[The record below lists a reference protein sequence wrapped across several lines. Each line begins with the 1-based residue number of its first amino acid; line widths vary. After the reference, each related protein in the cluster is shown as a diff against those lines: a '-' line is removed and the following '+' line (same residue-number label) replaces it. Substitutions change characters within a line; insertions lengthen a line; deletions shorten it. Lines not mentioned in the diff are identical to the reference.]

1 MRVSEVIDTLDSSGE
16 FDELMAEGSDDD
28 LGIDIDNDY
37 ESDNSEGIIQQD
49 KFYKIL
55 KLQFYNII
63 ELDGMDAEEP
73 PSDDTSHSSEP
84 VISQPADVCMAL
96 C

>member
-1 MRVSEVIDTLDSSGE
+1 MRFSEVIDTLDSSGD

-28 LGIDIDNDY
+28 LGMDIDNDY

-63 ELDGMDAEEP
+63 ELDGMDAEDI
-73 PSDDTSHSSEP
+73 SAIP
-84 VISQPADVCMAL
+84 VNQS
-96 C
+96 